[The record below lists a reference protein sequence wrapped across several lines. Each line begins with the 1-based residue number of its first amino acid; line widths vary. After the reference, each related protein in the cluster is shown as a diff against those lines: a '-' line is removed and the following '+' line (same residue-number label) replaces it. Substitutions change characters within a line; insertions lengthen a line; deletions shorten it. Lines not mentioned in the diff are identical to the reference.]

1 MTKDTASKY
10 DKPGGEELWRTS
22 IATISASSDRR
33 ADGRRKP
40 ALHV

>member
-10 DKPGGEELWRTS
+10 DKPSDDELRRAS